1 MYPAVILAGLAAGF
15 INTLAGSG
23 SLITLSLMAFLGIPL
38 DIANGSNRVGVLF
51 QNITG
56 INSFQQKG
64 LIDWR
69 GGIMLAIPAMIG
81 SFIGARIAAD
91 LNEDVLSIVLGVI
104 MVVML
109 VVILVNPKR
118 WLEGTLEQFDG
129 RPSLVQLG
137 AFFLIGIYGG
147 FIQAGVGI
155 FLLAGLVLSAG
166 YNLVRANAVKLVIN
180 LLFTL
185 VALAVFVLND
195 QVDWTIGILLAVGNA
210 AGAWIA
216 ARMAIERGAE
226 FVRYVLIAVVVV
238 SAVRFLGIGSWVMSA
253 FG

>member
-1 MYPAVILAGLAAGF
+1 M
-15 INTLAGSG
+15 
-23 SLITLSLMAFLGIPL
+23 
-38 DIANGSNRVGVLF
+38 
-51 QNITG
+51 
-56 INSFQQKG
+56 
-64 LIDWR
+64 
-69 GGIMLAIPAMIG
+69 
-81 SFIGARIAAD
+81 
-91 LNEDVLSIVLGVI
+91 LGVI

-109 VVILVNPKR
+109 IVILVNPKR

-129 RPSLVQLG
+129 RPSVMQLG

-180 LLFTL
+180 MLFTV

-238 SAVRFLGIGSWVMSA
+238 SAVRFLGIGSWLVGLFS
-253 FG
+253 

>member
-1 MYPAVILAGLAAGF
+1 
-15 INTLAGSG
+15 
-23 SLITLSLMAFLGIPL
+23 MAFLGIPL

-51 QNITG
+51 QNLTG

-69 GGIMLAIPAMIG
+69 GGLMLAIPASIG
-81 SFIGARIAAD
+81 SFIGAGIAAD
-91 LNEDVLSIVLGVI
+91 LNEDVLSIVIGVV

-109 VVILVNPKR
+109 IVILVNPKR
-118 WLEGTLEQFDG
+118 WLEGTLEEFDG
-129 RPSLVQLG
+129 TPSIGQLF

-155 FLLAGLVLSAG
+155 FLLAGLVLNAG
-166 YNLVRANAVKLVIN
+166 YNLVRANAVKMLIN
-180 LLFTL
+180 MIFTA
-185 VALAVFVLND
+185 VALTVFLLND
-195 QVDWTIGILLAVGNA
+195 QVDWTIGILLAIGNA

-238 SAVRFLGIGSWVMSA
+238 SAVRFLGIGSWVMNA